1 MAVHGVYVSE
11 HGDRIG
17 AWAHSTLG
25 TRGWIFL
32 GRLPPPPPGQ
42 NPKEAPA
49 GIYRAERLCAC
60 AWGGRSPVGLL
71 FTGRFSSK
79 EVAGGAFSRGAEEKR
94 KRQGGWGGFA

>member
-11 HGDRIG
+11 RGDRIG

-25 TRGWIFL
+25 IRGWIFL

-49 GIYRAERLCAC
+49 VQSGHAHAPGAAEAPLGCFARAAFPPR
-60 AWGGRSPVGLL
+60 GGPGGGHFPGGQRKKGNA
-71 FTGRFSSK
+71 R
-79 EVAGGAFSRGAEEKR
+79 GGAFA
-94 KRQGGWGGFA
+94 

>member
-49 GIYRAERLCAC
+49 VQSGHAHAPGAAEAPLGCFARPGLPLDSGQA
-60 AWGGRSPVGLL
+60 AGVEGALGKSSP
-71 FTGRFSSK
+71 
-79 EVAGGAFSRGAEEKR
+79 
-94 KRQGGWGGFA
+94 